1 MLVVFGE
8 GKGLSYVSYITSCP
22 LRHKMWE
29 DWRPHYPVGTH
40 RHPALRQT
48 NPAAKNGVKFNA
60 TLSLHIHVCVCV
72 CAHACII
79 VYICLCVCASLY
91 MIRLDRLQGSGVLP
105 VQCWR
110 DTQEVQS
117 TSGENTGL
125 AVGRIRNAG
134 SAIKQMGFTVTGKM
148 RVALRGLWTIMN
160 RGYQLRP
167 MALWDLT
174 IIWISCFSISS
185 RIVEQ
190 FTSRG

>member
-1 MLVVFGE
+1 M
-8 GKGLSYVSYITSCP
+8 
-22 LRHKMWE
+22 
-29 DWRPHYPVGTH
+29 
-40 RHPALRQT
+40 
-48 NPAAKNGVKFNA
+48 
-60 TLSLHIHVCVCV
+60 CVCV

-148 RVALRGLWTIMN
+148 RVALRGL
-160 RGYQLRP
+160 
-167 MALWDLT
+167 
-174 IIWISCFSISS
+174 
-185 RIVEQ
+185 
-190 FTSRG
+190 